1 MLFFFVFP
9 QKGDTALVAALGA
22 KNKIRT
28 AAKSYQI
35 PKHLSYGK
43 AVIVHR
49 HAVEIKLC
57 ASSCEVQPHNV
68 VLSECQIEGGGF
80 FTASIYSFFGLQAS
94 ISIVFG
100 RTMSSV

>member
-35 PKHLSYGK
+35 PKHLSYGYGK

-57 ASSCEVQPHNV
+57 ARVI
-68 VLSECQIEGGGF
+68 L
-80 FTASIYSFFGLQAS
+80 
-94 ISIVFG
+94 
-100 RTMSSV
+100 